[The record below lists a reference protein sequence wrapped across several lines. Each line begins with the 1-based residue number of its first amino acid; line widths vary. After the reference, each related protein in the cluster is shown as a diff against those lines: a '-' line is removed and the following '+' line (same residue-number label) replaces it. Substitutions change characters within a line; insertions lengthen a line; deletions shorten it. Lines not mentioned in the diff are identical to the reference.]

1 MFLAVNLIFHFL
13 TDSVCF
19 MLTFS
24 LSQSNKKAAAGWPLS
39 ELFDKQ
45 IAAYFDISPILDDTD
60 RVPSLLNGGLDK
72 VVPEWWGFCLGLT
85 AAIDLYGVQKA
96 RSARANGDKEYFPGN
111 LGFDP
116 LGFYPLDEEGKS
128 RVQLAEIK
136 HGRVAML
143 AVVGY
148 AAQEALLK
156 VGVVDETPIFFK
168 PLF

>member
-1 MFLAVNLIFHFL
+1 M
-13 TDSVCF
+13 
-19 MLTFS
+19 
-24 LSQSNKKAAAGWPLS
+24 S
-39 ELFDKQ
+39 ELFDRQ
-45 IAAYFDISPILDDTD
+45 IAAYFDVTPILDDTD

-85 AAIDLYGVQKA
+85 ASIDLYGVQKA
-96 RSARANGDKEYFPGN
+96 RAARANEDEEYFPGN

-116 LGFYPLDEEGKS
+116 LGFYPLDEEG
-128 RVQLAEIK
+128 RTNVQLAEIK
-136 HGRVAML
+136 HGRIAML

-148 AAQEALLK
+148 AVQEASLN